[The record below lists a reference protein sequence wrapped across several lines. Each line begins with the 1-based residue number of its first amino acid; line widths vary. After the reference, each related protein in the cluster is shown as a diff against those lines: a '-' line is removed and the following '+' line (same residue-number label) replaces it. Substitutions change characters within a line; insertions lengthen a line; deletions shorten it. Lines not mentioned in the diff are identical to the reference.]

1 MGARRGAE
9 SRPQISFMSKKG
21 LLPSLPATGGCCC
34 SIGAAAICRPRS
46 PPPSP
51 LMRAIKPRSRKKSVG
66 GFANGQGLSA
76 PANGLTGKPLWS
88 LSCPLCSC
96 TSCSFSFPVH
106 NLQTQLECSQSK
118 RKDIQFEIRCTGVG
132 QNVQHNLPD
141 IPFRLQ
147 LLPSLLSSPQQ
158 QSGDN

>member
-1 MGARRGAE
+1 
-9 SRPQISFMSKKG
+9 MSKKG
-21 LLPSLPATGGCCC
+21 LLPCLPATGGCCC

-132 QNVQHNLPD
+132 QNVQTFLFACNCCPPCYQAPNNKVVTISWLPNG
-141 IPFRLQ
+141 
-147 LLPSLLSSPQQ
+147 LPLDKFKRQYLYF
-158 QSGDN
+158 